1 MSDSLVGSPYWLLF
15 LMGIWVVA
23 LLGLGAK
30 AVFYDAD
37 RAEQFEDN

>member
-1 MSDSLVGSPYWLLF
+1 MSETVGSPYWLVF

-30 AVFYDAD
+30 AVFYDATKS
-37 RAEQFEDN
+37 EQFEDK